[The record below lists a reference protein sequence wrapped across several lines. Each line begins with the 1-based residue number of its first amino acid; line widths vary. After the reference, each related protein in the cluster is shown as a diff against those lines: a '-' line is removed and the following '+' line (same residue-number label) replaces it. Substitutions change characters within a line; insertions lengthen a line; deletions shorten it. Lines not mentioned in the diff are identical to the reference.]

1 MKKIK
6 NILLGAAQG
15 VILDIILILYSF
27 ICSYL
32 PVIPFEISLDIF
44 LGGFYVL
51 PVILFV
57 IYIVHIIREKPAV
70 KKILLWHCGFVL
82 TGLIFFVG
90 LYILGSILVVTDPMS
105 NVLDT
110 ICEYVAPCMVL
121 HMFTFG
127 GFIILAALFHI
138 IRWIVLTVKK
148 LGKTADHRGE

>member
-57 IYIVHIIREKPAV
+57 IYIIHIIREKPAV
-70 KKILLWHCGFVL
+70 KKILLWHCGFAL
-82 TGLIFFVG
+82 TGLILFVG
-90 LYILGSILVVTDPMS
+90 FYIILGILADIDPIS
-105 NVLDT
+105 NFLEEIFWMIAGCIYFHV
-110 ICEYVAPCMVL
+110 Y
-121 HMFTFG
+121 TFG